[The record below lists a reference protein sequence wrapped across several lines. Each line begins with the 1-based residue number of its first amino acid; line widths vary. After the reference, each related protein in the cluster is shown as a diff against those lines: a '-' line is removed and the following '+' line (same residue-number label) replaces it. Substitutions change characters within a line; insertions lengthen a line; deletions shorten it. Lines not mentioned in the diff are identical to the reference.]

1 MHRSASYRPDPLLKL
16 TALSLFLTPEG
27 QAAFCAHALFLDR
40 ALSVSQ
46 EHSLTLWLQRK
57 DSVGMGLPSQS
68 PQISAT
74 WVPFTAH
81 PQFIIIAVMK
91 SCIVS
96 SNHAPTRRCQE
107 CTRSLRTCF
116 PGRATSL
123 SRVTP
128 HPGLSAW
135 ATLRTIHTLSLSHT
149 VTQVFWH
156 PQLAHGASKKKKAV
170 WDLCDNL
177 TLNMLAYVDNLRY
190 KTGVFK
196 LDPGSHKGLKVVFVL
211 WESK

>member
-81 PQFIIIAVMK
+81 PQFIITAVMK

-128 HPGLSAW
+128 HPRAVGMGHAENNTYTQSFTHSNAG
-135 ATLRTIHTLSLSHT
+135 ILSL
-149 VTQVFWH
+149 FRH
-156 PQLAHGASKKKKAV
+156 PQLAHGASPKKRKKRKTV
-170 WDLCDNL
+170 WTCV
-177 TLNMLAYVDNLRY
+177 TIW
-190 KTGVFK
+190 
-196 LDPGSHKGLKVVFVL
+196 H
-211 WESK
+211 